1 MPTSDQVFKKI
12 DTLIEPFRGYK
23 ESLAKL
29 AGNPPGYAY
38 CFAFTYVRADIL
50 NGGISQLYG
59 NSTWC
64 LVPDAIKAAE
74 AAAEPKVAQVLREMV
89 YYYHRKGRSK
99 LSRRMSDDDFKSIR
113 KTWNKSLGDLD
124 EEFLALAGRVK
135 KVVDKLCKS
144 QPHLFESN

>member
-1 MPTSDQVFKKI
+1 MPTSDHVFKKI
-12 DTLIEPFRGYK
+12 DGLIEPFKSYK

-29 AGNPPGYAY
+29 AGSPPGYAY
-38 CFAFTYVRADIL
+38 CFAFAYVRADIL

-74 AAAEPKVAQVLREMV
+74 AASEPKIAQVLTEIV

-99 LSRRMSDDDFKSIR
+99 LTRRISDADFKSMR
-113 KTWNKSLGDLD
+113 KTWNK
-124 EEFLALAGRVK
+124 
-135 KVVDKLCKS
+135 
-144 QPHLFESN
+144 